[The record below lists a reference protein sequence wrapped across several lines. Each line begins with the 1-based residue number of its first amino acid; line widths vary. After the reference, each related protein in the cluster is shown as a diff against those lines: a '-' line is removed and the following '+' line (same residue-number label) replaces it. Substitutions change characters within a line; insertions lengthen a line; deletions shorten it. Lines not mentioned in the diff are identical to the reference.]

1 MSQPRNKRLGI
12 KYWTSIN
19 PSVMLDA
26 MTAVTPSALPLAGV
40 TVVALEQAVAAPLA
54 TRHLA
59 DLGARVIK
67 IERVGEGDF
76 ARNYDHAVQ
85 GLASHF
91 VWLNRGKESVALDL
105 KSEEGLAAARAL
117 VATADVFVQ
126 NSAPGAAARLGL
138 DAETLRAADPRLVV
152 VNISGYG
159 NAGPRR
165 DRKAYDML
173 IQAESG
179 LISITG
185 TPDTAT
191 KTGVPSADI
200 AAGLYATNSVLA
212 ALLRRER
219 TGEGATVD
227 VSMFDA
233 TAEWLGHPMY
243 MQMYA
248 GRQIPRM
255 GLSHA
260 SIAPYNAFP
269 TRDGQ
274 ILIGVQNDRGWQ
286 RLMGEVLERP
296 DLVDHPQFRTN
307 VLRVANRDACDLAVA
322 EETGRWSTAE
332 LDARLAEAGVPAAQL
347 NDMQGLIE
355 HPQLSARDR
364 WREVDTP
371 AGPVRAIL
379 PPMTFQDVELAM
391 GAIPDLGEQTDLVL
405 GELGYSPDDIE
416 RLYADG
422 VAGRPADPAAE
433 LVETP

>member
-1 MSQPRNKRLGI
+1 
-12 KYWTSIN
+12 
-19 PSVMLDA
+19 MLDD
-26 MTAVTPSALPLAGV
+26 MNSTAAASGLPLAGV

-76 ARNYDHAVQ
+76 ARDYDHAVR

-105 KSEEGLAAARAL
+105 RSDEGVAAARGL
-117 VATADVFVQ
+117 VARCDVFVQ
-126 NSAPGAAARLGL
+126 NAAPGACARLGL
-138 DAETLRAADPRLVV
+138 DAETLRAREPRLIVA
-152 VNISGYG
+152 NISGYG
-159 NAGPRR
+159 TEGPHR

-173 IQAESG
+173 IQAECG
-179 LISITG
+179 LISVTG
-185 TPDTAT
+185 TPETAT

-200 AAGLYATNSVLA
+200 AAGVYTTTSVLA
-212 ALLRRER
+212 ALLRRDR

-243 MQMYA
+243 MQLYA
-248 GRQIPRM
+248 GQQIPRM

-260 SIAPYNAFP
+260 AIAPYDAYP

-274 ILIGVQNDRGWQ
+274 ILIGVQNDRGW
-286 RLMGEVLERP
+286 RILVSEVLGRP
-296 DLVDHPQFRTN
+296 DLGDHPKFRTN
-307 VLRVANRDACDLAVA
+307 VLRVENRAACDRAVA
-322 EETGRWSTAE
+322 DLTREWRTADLE
-332 LDARLAEAGVPAAQL
+332 RRLAAVGVPAAQL

-364 WREVDTP
+364 WREIDTP
-371 AGPVRAIL
+371 AGPIRAIL
-379 PPMTFQDVELAM
+379 PPMTFEDVELPM
-391 GAIPDLGEQTDLVL
+391 GGVPELGQHTDAVL
-405 GELGYSPDDIE
+405 TELGYAPENIDGMCS
-416 RLYADG
+416 RG
-422 VAGRPADPAAE
+422 VAGRPASGGSLASGPVSRAR
-433 LVETP
+433 

>member
-1 MSQPRNKRLGI
+1 M
-12 KYWTSIN
+12 
-19 PSVMLDA
+19 DH
-26 MTAVTPSALPLAGV
+26 TADSSLPLAGI

-105 KSEEGLAAARAL
+105 KDPAGLAAAKAL
-117 VATADVFVQ
+117 VARADVFVQ

-138 DAETLRAADPRLVV
+138 DGEQLRVEHPGLVV

-159 NAGPRR
+159 TAGPRR

-173 IQAESG
+173 IQAEAG
-179 LISITG
+179 LISVTG

-200 AAGLYATNSVLA
+200 AAGLYTTQSVLA
-212 ALLRRER
+212 ALLRRAR
-219 TGEGATVD
+219 TGEGAVVD

-260 SIAPYNAFP
+260 SIAPYDAYP

-274 ILIGVQNDRGWQ
+274 ILIGVQNDRGWVA
-286 RLMGEVLERP
+286 LVDVLERP
-296 DLVDHPQFRTN
+296 DLASHPRLATN
-307 VLRVANRDACDLAVA
+307 VLRVQHREECDRVVGELTAQW
-322 EETGRWSTAE
+322 TTAE
-332 LDARLAEAGVPAAQL
+332 LDERLAAAGVPAAQL
-347 NDMQGLIE
+347 NDMQGLID
-355 HPQLSARDR
+355 HPQLEARDR
-364 WREVDTP
+364 WREVDSP
-371 AGPVRAIL
+371 VGPLRALL
-379 PPMTFQDVELAM
+379 PPTTFRDVELPM
-391 GAIPDLGEQTDLVL
+391 GAVPALGSHTAAVL
-405 GELGYSPDDIE
+405 AEVGLDDDE
-416 RLYADG
+416 VARLLASGAAQAADADHP
-422 VAGRPADPAAE
+422 VAVTG
-433 LVETP
+433 